1 MARLTEEDRKELLRV
16 VKLDIEQLPLS
27 HDQQFVA
34 PKKEARMRYIRF
46 ATQAS

>member
-27 HDQQFVA
+27 QDQQFVA
-34 PKKEARMRYIRF
+34 LTKEARMRYIRF